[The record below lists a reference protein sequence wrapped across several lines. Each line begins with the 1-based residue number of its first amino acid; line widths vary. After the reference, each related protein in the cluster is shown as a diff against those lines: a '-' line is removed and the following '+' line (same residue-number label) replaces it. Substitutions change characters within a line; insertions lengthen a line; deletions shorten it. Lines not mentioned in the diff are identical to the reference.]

1 MHISELENMESG
13 LLPNNDRYYD
23 TVQIHVPK
31 GYIIPIELL
40 NLTPHEWKDILNKA
54 AKSHVDYIIS
64 LENQSNRPR
73 HIQRALSS
81 QPSAI
86 QPLAMPLAM
95 PLSSQPSAIQPLA
108 MPLSSQPLAMPLT
121 IQPSAMPLSSQ
132 PLAMPLAGQ
141 PLAVNELT
149 VYDEQQ
155 IAEYYCLGQSS
166 KIHPLDK
173 KQMDKQLDNIKD
185 EQNQN
190 VVNSYVDVI
199 QSYKSLQC
207 VIC

>member
-1 MHISELENMESG
+1 MMHISELENMESG

-73 HIQRALSS
+73 HIQRA
-81 QPSAI
+81 
-86 QPLAMPLAM
+86 
-95 PLSSQPSAIQPLA
+95 LSSQPSAIQPLA